1 MVLSPILVDN
11 SGFYRDFF
19 LLLFKTIVRELGH
32 SNQSTIF
39 AKTLYHLSNTHK
51 SILLLA
57 ALMLPVLVAM
67 SWLKIHKKMVKREV
81 KWLILNHLQKE
92 DLIKLQFTTSE
103 KDALKWEHN
112 REFECNGNMYD
123 IVKSEI
129 SKDSFT
135 YYCYLD
141 HAETVLNNSID
152 KAIQHMVGKDAKQ
165 HQTKDELTN
174 FLKSLYCNDLHVFG
188 FNTIHIKTYN
198 IILYTDLESIQ
209 VYNLLSPP
217 PQFS

>member
-1 MVLSPILVDN
+1 M
-11 SGFYRDFF
+11 
-19 LLLFKTIVRELGH
+19 GH

-39 AKTLYHLSNTHK
+39 AKTLYHLSNSHK

-57 ALMLPVLVAM
+57 ALVLPVMLAM
-67 SWLKIHKKMVKREV
+67 SWLKINKKMVKREV
-81 KWLILNHLQKE
+81 KWLILNQLQKE

-103 KDALKWEHN
+103 KEALKWEHN
-112 REFECNGNMYD
+112 KEFEFKGNMYD
-123 IVKSEI
+123 IVISEI

-141 HAETVLNNSID
+141 HAETALNNSID
-152 KAIQHMVGKDAKQ
+152 KAIQHMVGKDSKQ

-174 FLKSLYCNDLHVFG
+174 FLKSLYCNDLNIFDFKTSH
-188 FNTIHIKTYN
+188 NRTYN
-198 IILYTDLESIQ
+198 NFLYSDLKSKRVHILQ
-209 VYNLLSPP
+209 SPP